1 MSTPGEPPPVRRKS
15 ILEFLPASM
24 GGGSTET
31 KRGTSVAPEL
41 EEKGN
46 AVPAS
51 SGKGGLP
58 PPKRGGDRRDP
69 GYISRDTR
77 RWLKYELEAD
87 TDDDL
92 RQAQEE
98 HAEAERRKQQSQS
111 NEAAGGWKKKLFY
124 RFDSWVS
131 KRLNQSIFLAMTL
144 FAFQIIFG
152 ILWLTVAWDDE
163 VSAASGGCGGSSGW
177 VQLYVGSDGVPW
189 YTHEWPSI
197 FRPFH
202 ISLPRTGS
210 WRDASHQPPPAHGT
224 CCLAKF
230 SRCSSCSTHCLDLC
244 RNKLTLDI
252 LSLCCVAH
260 QLPPYLPSNLLP
272 VRLRRPPAP
281 LSASPP
287 INSLPPTHTHLIDAT
302 DCHRKAPTNSHY
314 FIEALWY
321 SWAYMGDPGTHADVG
336 DPDGTGDMV
345 GALATDMKYV
355 IAVLNT
361 IIVPNASAPG
371 ASAARRALGE
381 LGAPLSAGRRLD
393 GSVEVEGLSPSGP
406 VGPGTADHGKRFVAM
421 IIAVTG
427 IILFAAVMGTVYDMI
442 SIYLDNLKKGKSTVV
457 ENEHTL
463 ILGWT
468 DKTVPLI
475 REICLANESEAGGI
489 IVVLGIGEKEELEA
503 SFRTQVRL

>member
-1 MSTPGEPPPVRRKS
+1 MATPGEPPPVRRKS

-163 VSAASGGCGGSSGW
+163 VSAAGGGCGASSGW
-177 VQLYVGSDGVPW
+177 VCRVGRGTMVH
-189 YTHEWPSI
+189 T
-197 FRPFH
+197 RMAFH
-202 ISLPRTGS
+202 LPSLP
-210 WRDASHQPPPAHGT
+210 H
-224 CCLAKF
+224 
-230 SRCSSCSTHCLDLC
+230 
-244 RNKLTLDI
+244 KLTANGFLARRI
-252 LSLCCVAH
+252 TPTSSRSRHMLPRQVLSIV
-260 QLPPYLPSNLLP
+260 LL
-272 VRLRRPPAP
+272 V
-281 LSASPP
+281 
-287 INSLPPTHTHLIDAT
+287 PPT
-302 DCHRKAPTNSHY
+302 
-314 FIEALWY
+314 
-321 SWAYMGDPGTHADVG
+321 
-336 DPDGTGDMV
+336 
-345 GALATDMKYV
+345 
-355 IAVLNT
+355 
-361 IIVPNASAPG
+361 AST
-371 ASAARRALGE
+371 
-381 LGAPLSAGRRLD
+381 PL
-393 GSVEVEGLSPSGP
+393 P
-406 VGPGTADHGKRFVAM
+406 K
-421 IIAVTG
+421 
-427 IILFAAVMGTVYDMI
+427 
-442 SIYLDNLKKGKSTVV
+442 
-457 ENEHTL
+457 
-463 ILGWT
+463 
-468 DKTVPLI
+468 
-475 REICLANESEAGGI
+475 
-489 IVVLGIGEKEELEA
+489 
-503 SFRTQVRL
+503 

>member
-163 VSAASGGCGGSSGW
+163 VSAAGGGCGGSSGW

-230 SRCSSCSTHCLDLC
+230 SLLFFLFHPPTSAEISLPSTSSHSAASPISSLHTSPLTYCLFVSAAPPC
-244 RNKLTLDI
+244 
-252 LSLCCVAH
+252 LSPL
-260 QLPPYLPSNLLP
+260 LPPPTP
-272 VRLRRPPAP
+272 
-281 LSASPP
+281 SPP
-287 INSLPPTHTHLIDAT
+287 PHTPH
-302 DCHRKAPTNSHY
+302 
-314 FIEALWY
+314 
-321 SWAYMGDPGTHADVG
+321 
-336 DPDGTGDMV
+336 
-345 GALATDMKYV
+345 
-355 IAVLNT
+355 
-361 IIVPNASAPG
+361 
-371 ASAARRALGE
+371 
-381 LGAPLSAGRRLD
+381 
-393 GSVEVEGLSPSGP
+393 
-406 VGPGTADHGKRFVAM
+406 
-421 IIAVTG
+421 
-427 IILFAAVMGTVYDMI
+427 
-442 SIYLDNLKKGKSTVV
+442 
-457 ENEHTL
+457 
-463 ILGWT
+463 
-468 DKTVPLI
+468 
-475 REICLANESEAGGI
+475 
-489 IVVLGIGEKEELEA
+489 
-503 SFRTQVRL
+503 

>member
-163 VSAASGGCGGSSGW
+163 VSAAGGGCGGSSGW
-177 VQLYVGSDGVPW
+177 VCRVGRGTMVH
-189 YTHEWPSI
+189 TRMAFHLPSLPHKLTANGFLARRI
-197 FRPFH
+197 TPTSSRSRHMLPRQVLSIVLLVQPTASTSAE
-202 ISLPRTGS
+202 ISLPSTS
-210 WRDASHQPPPAHGT
+210 SH
-224 CCLAKF
+224 
-230 SRCSSCSTHCLDLC
+230 S
-244 RNKLTLDI
+244 
-252 LSLCCVAH
+252 
-260 QLPPYLPSNLLP
+260 
-272 VRLRRPPAP
+272 
-281 LSASPP
+281 SASPISALHTSP
-287 INSLPPTHTHLIDAT
+287 LTYCLFVSAAPPRISPHLLPPTPSPPHTHRIDAT